1 MRRTPFAALAALV
14 AALAVPPAPATGNPA
29 PPDLGQARS
38 AIVIDA
44 RDGSVILQ
52 RSPDTRRAMASTTKL
67 MTALLV
73 LERARPGDVFTA
85 ADYHALPV
93 ESKINLQPGERMRVD
108 DLLEA
113 LLLESAND
121 AAVTLAQGVSGS
133 RAAFVRDMNAR
144 ARRLGLHGTS
154 YGNPIGLDDPAN
166 YSTAR
171 DLAAL
176 ARRLL
181 RNRQFA
187 KIVDSPSAVLESG
200 SQRRLVDN
208 RNDLV
213 ARYPFVDGVK
223 TGHTRNAGYV
233 LVGAGGSRLGA
244 KVISV
249 VLGEPGERSRDAD
262 TLALLRYGL
271 AQFGRIKA
279 LDARRVAATTAVA
292 HRGGRAK
299 LLPSRDVFAVARHGE
314 RIARRISVPDTL
326 EGELKAGAR
335 VGRVTVLVG
344 GRVVES
350 VPLVTAA
357 KVPGAGPLRVIAD
370 DLGLA
375 LTLLLVVIIVTLVAF
390 TASLVRRRQRARHR
404 AERRRAR
411 ARPEVGAEGPPPTT

>member
-1 MRRTPFAALAALV
+1 MSLAAAAALA
-14 AALAVPPAPATGNPA
+14 AALAVPAAAAGAATPT
-29 PPDLGQARS
+29 PPKLRQAAS
-38 AIVIDA
+38 AILVDA

-52 RSPDTRRAMASTTKL
+52 KAPDARRAMASTTKL

-73 LERARPGDVFTA
+73 LERTRPADVFTA

-93 ESKINLQPGERMRVD
+93 ESKINLRAGERMRVG

-121 AAVTLAQGVSGS
+121 AAVTLAEGVAGS
-133 RAAFVRDMNAR
+133 RPAFVRAMNVR
-144 ARRLGLHGTS
+144 ARRLRLRGTS
-154 YGNPIGLDDPAN
+154 YGNPIGLDDPAS

-171 DLAAL
+171 DLATL

-181 RNRQFA
+181 RNERFA

-200 SQRRLVDN
+200 SGRRVVDN

-233 LVGAGGSRLGA
+233 LVGAAASRLGA

-249 VLGEPGERSRDAD
+249 VLGEPGEGARDAD

-271 AQFGRIKA
+271 AQFRRVKA
-279 LDARRVAATTAVA
+279 LDARRVAATTAVE
-292 HRGGRAK
+292 HRDERAK
-299 LLPSRDVFAVARHGE
+299 LVPSRDVFTVARRGE
-314 RIARRISVPDTL
+314 RMAKRVSAPDVL
-326 EGELKAGAR
+326 KGELSAGAR
-335 VGRVTVLVG
+335 VGHVTVLLG
-344 GRVVES
+344 GRVARR

-357 KVPGAGPLRVIAD
+357 KVPGAGPLRVLLD

-375 LTLLLVVIIVTLVAF
+375 LTLLLLMVIVSLVAI
-390 TASLVRRRQRARHR
+390 TASLLRRRQRARHR

-411 ARPEVGAEGPPPTT
+411 ARPEVGAESPPPTT

>member
-1 MRRTPFAALAALV
+1 VRLIPLAAVAALAA
-14 AALAVPPAPATGNPA
+14 ALAAPGAAGAKPT
-29 PPDLGQARS
+29 PPDLRQAGS
-38 AIVIDA
+38 AILVDA
-44 RDGSVILQ
+44 RDGSVIVQ
-52 RSPDTRRAMASTTKL
+52 KGPDVRRAMASTTKL

-73 LERARPGDVFTA
+73 LEKARPGDVFTG

-93 ESKINLQPGERMRVD
+93 ESKINLRRGERMRVG

-121 AAVTLAQGVSGS
+121 AAVTLAEGVAGS
-133 RAAFVRDMNAR
+133 RAAFVREMNAR
-144 ARRLGLHGTS
+144 ARRLGLRGTS
-154 YGNPIGLDDPAN
+154 YGNPIGLDDPAS

-171 DLAAL
+171 DLATL

-181 RNRQFA
+181 RNERFA

-200 SQRRLVDN
+200 SQRRVVDN

-233 LVGAGGSRLGA
+233 LVGAASSRLGA
-244 KVISV
+244 RVISV
-249 VLGEPGERSRDAD
+249 VLGEPGERARDAD

-271 AQFGRIKA
+271 AQFRRVKA
-279 LDARRVAATTAVA
+279 LDVRRVTASTAVE
-292 HRGGRAK
+292 HRDEHAK
-299 LLPSRDVFAVARHGE
+299 LVPSRDVFTVARRGQ
-314 RIARRISVPDTL
+314 RIAKRVSAPDVL
-326 EGELKAGAR
+326 KGELPAGAR
-335 VGRVTVLVG
+335 VGRVTVLLS
-344 GRVVES
+344 GRVVER

-357 KVPGAGPLRVIAD
+357 KVPGAGPLRVLVD

-375 LTLLLVVIIVTLVAF
+375 LTLVLLMVMVSLVAL
-390 TASLVRRRQRARHR
+390 TASVLRRRQRARHR

-411 ARPEVGAEGPPPTT
+411 ARPEVGAESPPPTT